1 MQQEQQQQQQRQ
13 QQEEQQQQQQ
23 KQQWERLHYLERW
36 TWEEILDGKGP
47 WAEPGEYCRPKAELE
62 AAKAER
68 RHYEELARQSG
79 WKPESHPQ
87 KCLGGGAQ
95 GECGRVRS
103 QT

>member
-1 MQQEQQQQQQRQ
+1 ME
-13 QQEEQQQQQQ
+13 
-23 KQQWERLHYLERW
+23 KW

-47 WAEPGEYCRPKAELE
+47 WAEPGEYCRPKTELE

-68 RHYEELARQSG
+68 RHYEELERLEAREAVPKMY
-79 WKPESHPQ
+79 WEE
-87 KCLGGGAQ
+87 AQ